1 MLRLD
6 DLGASS
12 KQYEW
17 WSRHRWA
24 NVWPLHHRRLFGAC
38 GPYRELTAAELDRI
52 CDLAADHRAPLML
65 AITACWVEA
74 DGTLTPYGAKFPA
87 HVAVIQRWAD
97 RRIVTVA
104 AHGMTHCV
112 PGRHRPRWIG
122 SNRPWHRERARPELA
137 MAQLE
142 ADLQVRVRRYV
153 APGEAPNGTVEIW
166 HDREF
171 VVDHKWL
178 EWEEACCRHA
188 QRR

>member
-153 APGEAPNGTVEIW
+153 APGEVPNGTVEIW

-178 EWEEACCRHA
+178 EWEEACCHHA